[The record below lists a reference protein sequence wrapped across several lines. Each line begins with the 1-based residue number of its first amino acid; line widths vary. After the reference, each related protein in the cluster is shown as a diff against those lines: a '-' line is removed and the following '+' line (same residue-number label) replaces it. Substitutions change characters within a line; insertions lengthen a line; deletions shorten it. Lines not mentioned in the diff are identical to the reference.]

1 MKTNELKTI
10 DLEEMS
16 FMEAKNTSGGFW
28 DWVFGVIIG
37 GIIYDLISNPKHNS
51 EVIAEGEN
59 DALSMY

>member
-10 DLEEMS
+10 GLEEMS
-16 FMEAKNTSGGFW
+16 FMEAKNTGGGFW